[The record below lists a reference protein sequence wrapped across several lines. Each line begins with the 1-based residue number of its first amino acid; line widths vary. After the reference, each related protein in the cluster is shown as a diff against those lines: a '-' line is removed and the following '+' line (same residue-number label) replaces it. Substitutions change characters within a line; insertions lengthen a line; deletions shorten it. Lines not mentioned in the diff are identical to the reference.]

1 MKRSN
6 AHSGFMLLEVV
17 LAVGLLVL
25 GLSVIG
31 AQMQRSYFRA
41 HDTDTVARV
50 VFLAESK
57 LAEIDTGLIEPE
69 REIEEDFG
77 RLFPQYAWR
86 LTMEAAGLPE
96 LYFFE
101 LEILHDPLREV
112 EDDFEFNDAE
122 VAARF
127 RFLKAAPRPLDLTAD
142 FGLDEDAAEDLNERL
157 ADLGGGAL
165 DVHDFNPALFR
176 DMDME
181 DLLEI
186 LPALMEAFNISQSE
200 IMNMVPEN
208 LRPQLEELF
217 AGAQDDAS
225 GDQGDEGGGASGDD
239 SSGDQGGDAAGDT
252 TGGGRGS
259 DAGDASEGDGADE
272 GMDDGTDARD
282 AGGRRGGGG
291 RTPARRRPARSGGGG
306 G

>member
-1 MKRSN
+1 MRRSS
-6 AHSGFMLLEVV
+6 AQSGFMLLEIV

-31 AQMQRSYFRA
+31 AQMQQSYFRA
-41 HDTDTVARV
+41 HETDTVARV

-69 REIEEDFG
+69 QEIEEDFG
-77 RLFPQYAWR
+77 RLFPEYAWR
-86 LTMEAAGLPE
+86 LKMEPAGLPE
-96 LYFFE
+96 MYFFE
-101 LEILHDPLREV
+101 LEILHDPLREI
-112 EDDFEFNDAE
+112 ENEFEFDDAE
-122 VAARF
+122 VAAKF

-142 FGLDEDAAEDLNERL
+142 FGLDDDAAEDLNARL

-165 DVHDFNPALFR
+165 DVHDFNPSLFR
-176 DMDME
+176 DMEME

-200 IMNMVPEN
+200 IMNLVPEN

-217 AGAQDDAS
+217 STAQDDGS
-225 GDQGDEGGGASGDD
+225 GDQGDDTGDASGDD
-239 SSGDQGGDAAGDT
+239 SSGDQSGDEAGDAVGGAGSGDATEGDT
-252 TGGGRGS
+252 
-259 DAGDASEGDGADE
+259 AGDASNSEAGG
-272 GMDDGTDARD
+272 RD

-291 RTPARRRPARSGGGG
+291 RTPVRRRPAGSGGGRG
-306 G
+306 